1 MKTRLCLCLLVSLL
15 SVMQGVAQTVF
26 EAEMGNTPSN
36 FDGWKRSNARQIETA
51 EGLDFVLGV
60 DGVNTGYAITPE
72 LLLTTIKTP
81 NDPQVTFYMKVDDT
95 STALNVTVEN
105 SGTIDDN
112 TTFTCNTTGWYKK
125 TLHISGGNDRTRLK
139 FESTAGAVYLL
150 KLQVAQDNIFY
161 ESFNNITNPNGNN
174 GFDGTT
180 LYGVADRTKLDNTSC
195 EMTAISAD
203 RCIFI
208 NNTEHYTTPTLN
220 LTKNA
225 VLSFKVA
232 GDIDRDAQ
240 TDLYYLKS
248 KTNSSKVDK
257 SITPEKG
264 QWSTYKTTIYSA
276 RPYASF
282 YGKNYFLDDVKVYY
296 PLTLTLRDNT
306 DLTTPIARQKDE
318 IVDVTVN
325 RTFPAGQWCT
335 LCLPFNLNQS
345 AINKAAGEN
354 NKATIRTLKRV
365 EGGTFYFD
373 CVEEGTV
380 VKAGTPFLIKLSQQL
395 AYPTFSLVTITATEP
410 TVSID
415 DKGYGFAGT
424 FSPIALH
431 TDGTHAFL
439 AGADS
444 EGKQYIYTPS
454 AGKNTMNGLRAYF
467 VLPSRSSNARIHIA
481 DEDELSAISEHRS
494 TDRRPARA
502 GISDLSGRR
511 MSSGRASLSK
521 GIYIVDGRK
530 TIVK

>member
-26 EAEMGNTPSN
+26 EAEMGNTSSN
-36 FDGWKRSNARQIETA
+36 FDGWVRSNAGQVETA
-51 EGLDFVLGV
+51 EGLDFVLGE
-60 DGVNTGYAITPE
+60 DGKSAGYAITPE
-72 LLLTTIKTP
+72 LQLSSLQTTRAK
-81 NDPQVTFYMKVDDT
+81 VTFHMKVTDT
-95 STALNVTVEN
+95 SDALSVSVING
-105 SGTIDDN
+105 GTLNETNLSCSD
-112 TTFTCNTTGWYKK
+112 TKWQQK
-125 TLHISGGNDRTRLK
+125 TIYITGGNDQTRLK

-180 LYGVADRTKLDNTSC
+180 LNGVADRTKLDNQDCST
-195 EMTAISAD
+195 TATSAD
-203 RCIFI
+203 ACILI
-208 NNTEHYTTPTLN
+208 STNTYFKTPTLS

-248 KTNSSKVDK
+248 IEKTSKVDI

-264 QWSTYKTTIYSA
+264 QWSTYKTIIQRTK
-276 RPYASF
+276 PYVSF

-296 PLTLTLRDNT
+296 PLTLTLRDDT
-306 DLTTPIARQKDE
+306 DPTAPIARQKDE

-325 RTFPAGQWCT
+325 RTFPANQWCT
-335 LCLPFNLNQS
+335 LCLPFDVSQS
-345 AINKAAGEN
+345 DITTAAGAY
-354 NKATIRTLKRV
+354 NKATIRKLNRV
-365 EGGTFYFD
+365 DGGTFYFD
-373 CVEEGTV
+373 SVEEGTF

-395 AYPTFSLVTITATEP
+395 VNPTFSLVTITATEP
-410 TVSID
+410 KVDINAD
-415 DKGYGFAGT
+415 GYGFAGT
-424 FSPIALH
+424 FSPITLN

-439 AGADS
+439 AGADD
-444 EGKQYIYTPS
+444 EGKQYIYTPA

-481 DEDELSAISEHRS
+481 DDDELSAISEHRN